1 MNLKALPKLFWSL
14 IFILFFLDNS
24 IAETANYTI
33 SGYIR
38 DASTGEE
45 LIGVTVFVDE
55 ISNGTISNAYGF
67 YSLTLPEGT
76 YHISFRYIGYQTE
89 EREVIISNQNI
100 ELNLGLAE
108 DVEELNEVVIM
119 GEREDENVISLSM
132 SKVEIN
138 VAQMKKLPSLWGE
151 PDIIKTIQMQPGVI
165 SAGEGTSAY
174 FVRGGAADQNLILID
189 EAPVYDPSHLF
200 GMFSVFNS
208 DVIKDSELYKGG
220 IPAKYGGRLSSILEV
235 RTKDGNNKNFS
246 MRGGIGTLASR
257 LMLEGPIKKDKSS
270 FIISGRRSYVDVFQR
285 LSSNQDVRE
294 NLVYFYDINAK
305 VNWKPNNKNRYFL
318 AGYFGR
324 DSFNFG
330 GDDAGFDWG
339 NATLTFRWNHL
350 FSEKLFSNTSVIF
363 SNFDYKLFI
372 NDGAQGFDWTS
383 NLQQLQTKFDF
394 SYFFNPRNE
403 LKFGYHVA
411 YQRISP
417 AKLQPNNVESIYQTV
432 ELEKMYGFD
441 HGIYADMEQQ
451 FTDKLSMRYGVRFS
465 LFQNV
470 GETQIRE
477 YEDQTNNI
485 SPVYTLRNYDKYEL
499 IKSFPN
505 IEPRLSVR
513 YMIDQTTSI
522 KASYNRMTQNMH
534 LISNSTVPVPF
545 NTWQPSS
552 PYLNSQKADQV
563 AAGVFKNIKNNMYEF
578 SVEGYYKWMYDIPAI
593 ADNANI
599 FFNYDLPTE
608 FRPGDATS
616 YGLEFFLLKTKGP
629 LQGSL
634 SYTWSKTEYDV
645 PGINQDKPFYANYDR
660 RNNINFA
667 AVYDLSEKL
676 SLGVNW
682 VYGTG
687 RPLTIPTGKYSFDGY
702 NADLIAERNGYR
714 MPDFHRMDL
723 SLTLTPLKNKNR
735 KWKGSWVFS
744 IYNVYN
750 RKNPFTIYTRLKQDN
765 DGNIIDPSAK
775 EARMVYLFPVMPSVT
790 YNFHF

>member
-1 MNLKALPKLFWSL
+1 MQSKLFFKCILAFATIL
-14 IFILFFLDNS
+14 IFQSKIYS
-24 IAETANYTI
+24 EPANFTI

-38 DASTGEE
+38 DADNGEE
-45 LIGVTVFVDE
+45 LIGVTVYVDE
-55 ISNGTISNAYGF
+55 ISNGTASNAYGF
-67 YSLTLPEGT
+67 YSLTLPEGS
-76 YHISFRYIGYQTE
+76 YHVSFRYIGYQTE
-89 EREVIISNQNI
+89 QKDIVITNQNI
-100 ELNLGLAE
+100 ELNIDLAE
-108 DVEELNEVVIM
+108 EVEELNEVVII
-119 GEREDENVISLSM
+119 GEREDANVMSLSM
-132 SKVEIN
+132 SKVEVN
-138 VAQMKKLPSLWGE
+138 VTQMKKLPSLWGE

-220 IPAKYGGRLSSILEV
+220 IPAQYGGRLSSILEV
-235 RTKDGNNKNFS
+235 RTKDGNNQDFS
-246 MRGGIGTLASR
+246 MTGGIGTLASR
-257 LMLEGPIKKDKSS
+257 VMLEGPIKKDKSS
-270 FIISGRRSYVDVFQR
+270 YMLSARRSYVDVFQR
-285 LSSNQDVRE
+285 LFGNEDVRE

-305 VNWKPNNKNRYFL
+305 LNWKPNNKNRFFV

-324 DSFNFG
+324 DNFSFG
-330 GDDAGFDWG
+330 GDEAGFDWG

-372 NDGAQGFDWTS
+372 DDAAQGFNWTS

-394 SYFFNPRNE
+394 SYYFNPRNE

-411 YQRISP
+411 FQRISP
-417 AKLQPNNVESIYQTV
+417 AKLEPNNPESIYLSV

-441 HGIYADMEQQ
+441 HALYADMEQSL
-451 FTDKLSMRYGVRFS
+451 TDKLSLRYGVRFS

-470 GETQIRE
+470 GDTQIRE

-485 SPVYTLRNYDKYEL
+485 SPVYTIRNYDKYEL
-499 IKSFPN
+499 IKAFPN
-505 IEPRLSVR
+505 IEPRFSAR
-513 YMIDQTTSI
+513 YLVSHTTSL

-563 AAGVFKNIKNNMYEF
+563 AAGVFRNFKDNQYEF
-578 SVEGYYKWMYDIPAI
+578 SVEGYYKWMYDVPAI

-616 YGLEFFLLKTKGP
+616 YGLEFYLLKTKGN
-629 LQGSL
+629 LQGSVA
-634 SYTWSKTEYDV
+634 YTWSKTEYQV
-645 PGINQDKPFYANYDR
+645 PGINQDNPFYANYDR
-660 RNNINFA
+660 RNNVNFS
-667 AVYDLSEKL
+667 AVYDLNEKL
-676 SLGVNW
+676 SFGMNW

-687 RPLTIPTGKYSFDGY
+687 RPLTIPTGRYAFDGY
-702 NADLIAERNGYR
+702 NVDLIAERNGYR
-714 MPDFHRMDL
+714 MPDFHRLDV

-735 KWKGSWVFS
+735 KWQSSWVFS

-750 RKNPFTIYTRLKQDN
+750 RKNPFTIYTRLLQDD
-765 DGNIIDPSAK
+765 DGNIIDPSRK